1 MSVISISIICDG
13 TSDFCLR
20 NIIEWITDDKFPDQS
35 FRLSIAREVI
45 PANDP
50 LNIRL
55 QKAVKAYEPDILV
68 CHRDAENQTHAFRE
82 SEINSAKTLGNI
94 SISVVPAVPIRMTES
109 WLLTNEYAIRC
120 ASNNKNGDTPLS
132 LPKHSDIENLS
143 DPKAVL
149 FEALKKA
156 SNLNG
161 RRLQKFDVYRARSR
175 VASLTTDFSVLQK
188 LNSFVKFEAELIRAI
203 KIELVKNLLQS

>member
-13 TSDFCLR
+13 TSDFCLQ
-20 NIIEWITDDKFPDQS
+20 NIIEWITDNQFPEQP
-35 FRLSIAREVI
+35 FKLSIAREVV

-50 LNIRL
+50 LEIRL
-55 QKAVKAYEPDILV
+55 QKAAKAYEPDILI
-68 CHRDAENQTHAFRE
+68 CHRDAENQTHSSRV
-82 SEINSAKTLGNI
+82 SEISTARTLANLQI
-94 SISVVPAVPIRMTES
+94 PVVPAVPVRMTES

-120 ASNNKNGDTPLS
+120 ASNNKNGVNQLS
-132 LPKHSDIENLS
+132 LPSYSEIEKLS
-143 DPKAVL
+143 DSKLVL

-175 VASLTTDFSVLQK
+175 VVSLTTDFSALRK
-188 LNSFVKFEAELIRAI
+188 LNSFALFEIELINAI
-203 KIELVKNLLQS
+203 KVELVNNLLQP